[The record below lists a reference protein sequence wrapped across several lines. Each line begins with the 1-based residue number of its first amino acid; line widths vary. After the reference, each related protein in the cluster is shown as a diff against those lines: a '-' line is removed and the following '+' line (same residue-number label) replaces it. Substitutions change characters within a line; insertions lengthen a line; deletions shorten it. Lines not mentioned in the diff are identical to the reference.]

1 MKRRQVAVRRRAS
14 TLRALSLVAC
24 AAVLAAAALAAHRAR
39 TQGQP
44 ARTQSQLLQD
54 GIHKMEDNGDYRG
67 AVRDLEQAS
76 QGRDRQI
83 AALALLYLGDAEQHL
98 GTAEARAAYE
108 KIIREFEDQGLI
120 VAQARERLARLDALK
135 LKPSPRSETT
145 RRLWRIGEFLAL
157 GPPSFDGRWMPGCVR
172 NQKLGSWEPAVSD
185 VRSLQVRH
193 LAPALADE
201 NVNTVLFS
209 PDGSQ
214 VAALWRLPSN
224 SSPFRYE
231 IRVYPAAGGSSRTVS
246 THDQVLGDAHLAGWT
261 ADGKGVIV
269 CLAREGATR
278 EFAQVDVATGR
289 PKTIARVD
297 TITDLFGESGQLGLT
312 APLLA
317 MSPDGRFVAY
327 APLHP
332 GQTDYDIDV
341 LDVTTGLAH
350 TLVGGPANDVF
361 PLWAADGRLLFMSD
375 REGKTDLWLVEIED
389 GRTRGAPQIAR
400 RDSAM
405 RVPVALSASGSLYYR
420 AEDGR
425 TNVAIS
431 TLDPK
436 RGVATVPA
444 VVGRL
449 QGVNRIPDWSPDGR
463 WLAYTSD
470 SGIAF
475 AQQSAVLVILD
486 AKTGDERVVR
496 TESPNLGPIP
506 RWSLDGRS
514 VTLLAATPNEAR
526 FTRVDVETG
535 AAETFAVMQ
544 KAGSQVTA
552 FEWTPDGRAVVYA
565 RGFRAVMRFDVE
577 SRCEQTLYEA
587 PEGLRL
593 NKPVL
598 SHDGTR
604 VAVVEWGETV
614 NEQVVLV
621 PLDGG
626 AVRTLFTARPGYWA
640 DVAGW
645 DPDDNVF
652 VVTRKMPAGPAAL
665 LRVPASG
672 GPPLP
677 TGLEAPDIVHPRVSR
692 DGLHFAFTY
701 GGLSLAQYV
710 LENFL
715 PPRKAPVSGDARR

>member
-1 MKRRQVAVRRRAS
+1 MLLIVATV
-14 TLRALSLVAC
+14 
-24 AAVLAAAALAAHRAR
+24 VLAAATGAGRQAR
-39 TQGQP
+39 TQGQT
-44 ARTQSQLLQD
+44 ARTQGQLLRD
-54 GIHKMEDNGDYRG
+54 GIHKMEDYGDYRG
-67 AVRDLEQAS
+67 AVRDLELAS

-83 AALALLYLGDAEQHL
+83 AALALLYLGDAQAHL
-98 GTAEARAAYE
+98 GVAEARAAYQ
-108 KIIREFEDQGLI
+108 KLIREYRDQPLI
-120 VAQARERLARLDALK
+120 VAQARERLNRL
-135 LKPSPRSETT
+135 PGPQPRDMPGGETT
-145 RRLWRIGEFLAL
+145 RRLWGTGQFLAL
-157 GPPSFDGRWMPGCVR
+157 GPPSPDGRSMPGCVQ
-172 NQKLGSWEPAVSD
+172 NEKLRSWEPAVSD
-185 VRSLQVRH
+185 VQSLEVRR
-193 LAPALADE
+193 LAPALAGE
-201 NVNTVLFS
+201 NVYTVLFS
-209 PDGSQ
+209 PDGGQ
-214 VAALWRLPSN
+214 VAALWRLPSD
-224 SSPFRYE
+224 SPPFRYE
-231 IRVYPAAGGSSRTVS
+231 VRVYPAAGGSSRTLS
-246 THDQVLGDAHLAGWT
+246 TDDQVLGSGHLAGWT
-261 ADGKGVIV
+261 ADGKGLIV
-269 CLAREGATR
+269 GLAREGATR
-278 EFAQVDVATGR
+278 EFVQVDVATGR
-289 PKTIARVD
+289 PKTIARID
-297 TITDLFGESGQLGLT
+297 TITALFGERGLMGYT

-327 APLHP
+327 SALHP

-350 TLVGGPANDVF
+350 PVVGGRANDVF
-361 PLWAADGRLLFMSD
+361 PLWATDGRLLFMSD

-405 RVPVALSASGSLYYR
+405 RVPVGLSASGSLYYR

-444 VVGRL
+444 VAGRL
-449 QGVNRIPDWSPDGR
+449 QGVNRLPDWAPDGR
-463 WLAYTSD
+463 RLAYTSD

-475 AQQSAVLVILD
+475 SQQSAALVIFD
-486 AKTGDERVVR
+486 TKTGDERAVR
-496 TESPNLGPIP
+496 TGPPNLGPLP

-514 VTLLAATPNEAR
+514 VTLLAATRDEAR

-544 KAGSQVTA
+544 KAGSQVTE
-552 FEWTPDGRAVVYA
+552 FEWTPDGRAMVYA
-565 RGFRAVMRFDVE
+565 REFRAVMRFDVE
-577 SRCEQTLYEA
+577 SGREQTLYEA
-587 PEGLRL
+587 PEGVRL

-598 SHDGTR
+598 SHDGR
-604 VAVVEWGETV
+604 QFAVVEYRDTDR
-614 NEQVVLV
+614 QVVLV

-626 AVRTLFTARPGYWA
+626 AVRTLFTPKPGDWA

-645 DPDDNVF
+645 GPDDDVF
-652 VVTRKMPAGPAAL
+652 VVTGKRPVGPAAL

-692 DGLHFAFTY
+692 DGLHFAFQY
-701 GGLSLAQYV
+701 GSLSLAQYV

-715 PPRKAPVSGDARR
+715 PPRKPSASGNARR